1 MTAVALQAPAV
12 GSHPQRAIEP
22 WTGKEPGIYFGLP
35 EDDYH
40 KDPALSSS
48 GIRKLLTS
56 PLDFWVNSPLN
67 PAFVDEKTEAMIV
80 GTAFHR
86 RLLEPERFAQLYAV
100 APAREDYPDAVDGA
114 EDLRKLCADL
124 GVKKS
129 GTIADMCERILE
141 ANPGAELW
149 PVIKA
154 GLLKQTAGK
163 IVLRPSVQ
171 SDIERAARIV
181 LMHQAAVRAMS
192 GGYAE
197 VSIFWIDPESGV
209 RLKARLDYLKVKA
222 IVDLKT
228 FSNPLGKPIGS
239 AVASAVANGGY
250 HVQAVMYDQAVKAAK
265 YLLRTQKS
273 AAVHFVGH
281 DVPNDWLTSFA
292 ACETH
297 AFVFVFI
304 EQGPVTNVVVREFR
318 RVDGNGGTEN
328 IAWSAGRNGIREA
341 IRTYET
347 CMATHGPD
355 KPWIVDYPMAPFSD
369 VEFPIWMMN

>member
-1 MTAVALQAPAV
+1 MTAVALQAPAG
-12 GSHPQRAIEP
+12 GSRPERAIEL
-22 WTGKEPGIYFGLP
+22 WAGKEPGIYFGLP
-35 EDDYH
+35 EDEYH
-40 KDPALSSS
+40 ADPALSSS

-67 PAFVDEKTEAMIV
+67 PGYVDEKTEAMIV

-86 RLLEPERFAQLYAV
+86 RLLEPARFAEMYAT
-100 APAREDYPDAVDGA
+100 APDKGDYPDAVDGA

-129 GTIADMCERILE
+129 GTIADLCERILE
-141 ANPGAELW
+141 VNPDAELW

-154 GLLKQTAGK
+154 GLLKQTQGR
-163 IVLRPSVQ
+163 IVLRPSVMA
-171 SDIERAARIV
+171 DIERAAKIV
-181 LMHQAAVRAMS
+181 LLHQAATRAMS
-192 GGYAE
+192 GGYSE
-197 VSIFWIDPESGV
+197 VSVFWIDPESGV
-209 RLKARLDYLKVKA
+209 RLKARIDYLKVKA

-228 FSNPLGKPIGS
+228 FSNSLGKPVKS

-250 HVQAVMYDQAVKAAK
+250 HIQAVMYDQAVRAAK

-281 DVPNDWLTSFA
+281 EVPNDWLTSFA
-292 ACETH
+292 ACESH
-297 AFVFVFI
+297 AFAFVFI

-318 RVDGNGGTEN
+318 RADGPGGSEN
-328 IAWSAGRNGIREA
+328 LYWNAGLAGVREA
-341 IRTYET
+341 IRIYET

-355 KPWIVDYPMAPFSD
+355 KPWIIDYPMAPFAD
-369 VEFPIWMMN
+369 VEFPIWMMS

>member
-1 MTAVALQAPAV
+1 MTAIPLQAPA
-12 GSHPQRAIEP
+12 GDEWS
-22 WTGKEPGIYFGLP
+22 GKEPGIYFGLP
-35 EDDYH
+35 EDEYH

-56 PLDFWVNSPLN
+56 SLDFWVNSPMN
-67 PAFVDEKTEAMIV
+67 PAYVDEKTEAMIV

-86 RLLEPERFAQLYAV
+86 RLLEPERYAATCAV
-100 APAREDYPDAVDGA
+100 APSREEYPDAIDGA
-114 EDLRKLCADL
+114 EDLRKLCGDL

-141 ANPGAELW
+141 ANPDAELW

-154 GLLKQTAGK
+154 QLLKQTEGK
-163 IVLRPSVQ
+163 IVLRPSVAE
-171 SDIERAARIV
+171 DIERAARIV
-181 LMHQAAVRAMS
+181 LMHQAAAKAMT
-192 GGYAE
+192 GGYSE
-197 VSIFWIDPESGV
+197 VSIFWIDSESGV

-228 FSNPLGKPIGS
+228 FSNSLGKPVRA

-250 HVQAVMYDQAVKAAK
+250 HIQAVMYDQAVRAAK
-265 YLLRTQKS
+265 HLLRTRKS

-292 ACETH
+292 ACESH

-318 RVDGNGGTEN
+318 RSDGQGGTEN
-328 IAWSAGRNGIREA
+328 LYWSSGMAGVREA
-341 IRTYET
+341 IRVYET

-355 KPWIVDYPMAPFSD
+355 KPWIIDYPMAPFGD